1 MAKSKAQQAAI
12 AISMK
17 KAGKKPKSLKKA
29 KNGMI
34 VKDKKIVDKS
44 SYSGVRGDG
53 TRVNA
58 KKRTT
63 WTNTGTKENPIATNQ
78 RSRTRTTTTDSNGKT
93 KTTVRKVDS
102 KGMSKSRRAIIPVR
116 KKGGMVKSKK
126 K

>member
-1 MAKSKAQQAAI
+1 MVKSKSQQAAI

-29 KNGMI
+29 ENGMI
-34 VKDKKIVDKS
+34 VKGKKIVDKN
-44 SYSGVRGDG
+44 SYSAVRDNG
-53 TRVNA
+53 TSVNV
-58 KKRTT
+58 KKKTT
-63 WTNTGTKENPIATNQ
+63 WDNTGTKDKPIATNQ
-78 RSRTRTTTTDSNGKT
+78 RSTTRTTTTDSKGKT

-102 KGMSKSRRAIIPVR
+102 EGMSKSRRAIIPVR